1 MGIKESDAGYLTLR
15 STSIP
20 LSRRMNFVLNSQ
32 SHLKISQEVSGGV
45 VSTLSLEVEKQSSET
60 HHCPGTLKL
69 RVGKAVPKHKPLV
82 LLS

>member
-15 STSIP
+15 STRI

-60 HHCPGTLKL
+60 HRCPGTLKL
-69 RVGKAVPKHKPLV
+69 RVGKAVPKNKPLV